1 VRLRPFLAVAVVA
14 AAAVIVLPAGPAWS
28 RVSVRLN
35 PEVTVGDDELRLGD
49 LGRVE
54 GEAALAR
61 QVADV
66 RLGVAPAP
74 GQSYRLDLDHVVV
87 RLRQHRIDPALV
99 RLVGPERVT
108 VTRAAQ
114 ALGGQMLVDAAS
126 RPALERLTAV
136 APDGAPY
143 ALTPLNRPTDLRVPV
158 GTLELVPRVQD
169 PAPPYSVML
178 ASVAV
183 RVDGRDVQT
192 VPVAFR
198 VARLV
203 TVVVATQALEP
214 RAALSLADF
223 RLEARPSTEVPPDA
237 LSAVTD
243 PADLE
248 AVRPIRAGEVVTPR
262 HVRPRVVVRRGE
274 AVTLVLGG
282 QGFRITTQGLATADA
297 RRGDLLRV
305 LNPTSRREVVG
316 RVEAGGLVRVTP

>member
-1 VRLRPFLAVAVVA
+1 MTSRAWLALA
-14 AAAVIVLPAGPAWS
+14 AAAGIAALAGPAWG
-28 RVSVRLN
+28 RVSVVLS
-35 PEVTVGDDELRLGD
+35 PEVTVSDEELRLGD

-61 QVADV
+61 QVAEV

-74 GQSYRLDLDHVVV
+74 GRSYRLDLDHVIV

-99 RLVGPERVT
+99 KLIGGDRVT
-108 VTRAAQ
+108 ITRAAQ
-114 ALGGQMLVDAAS
+114 PLAGQALVDAAA

-136 APDGAPY
+136 APAGAPY
-143 ALTPLNRPTDLRVPV
+143 ALTPLSRPPDQRVPV
-158 GTLELVPRVQD
+158 GTLELLPRVQD
-169 PAPPYSVML
+169 PSPPYGVVL

-183 RVDGRDVQT
+183 RVDGRDVQA
-192 VPVAFR
+192 VPVTFR

-203 TVVVATQALEP
+203 TVVVAAQALEP
-214 RAALSLADF
+214 RTVLHLADF

-262 HVRPRVVVRRGE
+262 LLRPRVVVRRGE
-274 AVTLVLGG
+274 TVTLVLGG
-282 QGFRITTQGLATADA
+282 QGFRITTVGLATADA
-297 RRGDLLRV
+297 RRGDLVRV
-305 LNPTSRREVVG
+305 LNPSSKREVVG